1 MIIKYRNEEIT
12 MYYSE
17 FKEEVEKLS
26 RKYHVGGDQS
36 NITVYYSVG
45 RTWKTVVT
53 IAKNLQ
59 YSFKRHVSSS
69 NFNKLPFGRK
79 LYMLSSE
86 LAVTPVLER
95 DEGLKEVA
103 GKRKQEHVMDSLT
116 RHIARQARVTQHIAN
131 SPAGVNQ
138 GVQVSLKSNKK
149 EYTGIK
155 DVLGNKI
162 FVGDTVSEIRN
173 QEDAYNQLKSLG
185 YLPKFDKYEKIN
197 VPFRVEKDS
206 YLYGHW
212 IARDVASGNRFGV
225 NGWNFGKDLIIV

>member
-17 FKEEVEKLS
+17 FEEGVEKLS
-26 RKYHVGGDQS
+26 SKYRVGGTQS
-36 NITVYYSVG
+36 YVTVYYLVG
-45 RTWKTVVT
+45 QHWQIVVS

-59 YSFKRHVSSS
+59 YSLEKHVYSS
-69 NFNKLPFGRK
+69 NLDKLPFGRK

-86 LAVTPVLER
+86 LAVTPLLER
-95 DEGLKEVA
+95 DKGLKEVA
-103 GKRKQEHVMDSLT
+103 ERHKQEHVMDSLN
-116 RHIARQARVTQHIAN
+116 RHIARQARVTQHIAK

-185 YLPKFDKYEKIN
+185 YLPKFNKYEKIN

-212 IARDVASGNRFGV
+212 LAREVASGNRFGV